1 MIPSWPRAWGDPVG
15 SALVRTCPEDFEVAE
30 ELGFELSGDGEHTFL
45 YLEKRQLN
53 TMELA
58 RRLASLS
65 GVPERQVGYSGLKD
79 RNAVTRQW
87 FSVGM
92 AGRPEPDWS
101 ALEAPGEV
109 KVLDVRRHRRKLR
122 RGVHSANRFRLVL
135 RALEGERAVLQSRLQ
150 TLRDAGVPN
159 YFGEQRF
166 GRNGSTLRQALDW
179 MHDGRR
185 VSRDRR
191 SLYLSALRAYLF
203 NNLLAQRVENG
214 HWNVPEAGDIC
225 MLRGS
230 RSFFDCEAVDDDILR
245 RAQEGDLHPGLPL
258 WGNGLPADSPWLKR
272 VPAGHADLCGF
283 LEARGLELAWRP
295 ARLLSDDFSWQF
307 CDDDTLQL
315 DFALGAGNYAT
326 ALLAEF
332 VHHKENWK
340 QKYKDKQGLIKGGRG
355 SEQT

>member
-1 MIPSWPRAWGDPVG
+1 MLHQARDDLAGLVEQSHASLVLGDLTIENGGLDIDVSVPDNATLFIG
-15 SALVRTCPEDFEVAE
+15 GDLPMGCGLSSSAALEVAS
-30 ELGFELSGDGEHTFL
+30 LAALSGACGVE
-45 YLEKRQLN
+45 LEG
-53 TMELA
+53 TELA
-58 RRLASLS
+58 R
-65 GVPERQVGYSGLKD
+65 
-79 RNAVTRQW
+79 
-87 FSVGM
+87 
-92 AGRPEPDWS
+92 
-101 ALEAPGEV
+101 
-109 KVLDVRRHRRKLR
+109 
-122 RGVHSANRFRLVL
+122 
-135 RALEGERAVLQSRLQ
+135 
-150 TLRDAGVPN
+150 
-159 YFGEQRF
+159 
-166 GRNGSTLRQALDW
+166 
-179 MHDGRR
+179 
-185 VSRDRR
+185 
-191 SLYLSALRAYLF
+191 
-203 NNLLAQRVENG
+203 LAQRVENG

-258 WGNGLPADSPWLKR
+258 WGNGLPADSPWLQR